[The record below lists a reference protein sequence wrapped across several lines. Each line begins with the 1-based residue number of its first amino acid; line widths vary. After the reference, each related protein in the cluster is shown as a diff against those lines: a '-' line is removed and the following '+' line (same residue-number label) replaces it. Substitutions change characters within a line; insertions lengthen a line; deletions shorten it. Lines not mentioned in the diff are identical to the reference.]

1 MALREGRGV
10 GWELGRKVSC
20 SPLGFWGHFGTMGKE
35 AVGPGSSFI
44 SLLEDG
50 FFALAEVGLREG
62 QGGGQ

>member
-1 MALREGRGV
+1 M
-10 GWELGRKVSC
+10 SC

-50 FFALAEVGLREG
+50 FFALAEVGFREG